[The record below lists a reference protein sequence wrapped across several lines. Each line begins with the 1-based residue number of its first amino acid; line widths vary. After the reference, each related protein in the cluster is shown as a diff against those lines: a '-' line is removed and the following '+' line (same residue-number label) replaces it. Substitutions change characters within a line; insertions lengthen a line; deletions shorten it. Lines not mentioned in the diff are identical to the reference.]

1 MKHLTKAIPD
11 NKYDNWKALAKEV
24 IGYEAQ
30 VADEDGKLGPNPQ
43 TEDQWF
49 QSIFNGACIKAVR
62 HMRKLKRNI
71 DLGEVEQDE
80 M

>member
-1 MKHLTKAIPD
+1 MKHITKAIPD
-11 NKYDNWKALAKEV
+11 NKYDNWKALALEV
-24 IGYEAQ
+24 IGYEIEI
-30 VADEDGKLGPNPQ
+30 DDGEGNLIPNPQ

-49 QSIFNGACIKAVR
+49 QSIFNGTCVKAVR

-71 DLGEVEQDE
+71 DLGDVEQDE